1 MGLMVGSDGELQDL
15 NNSII
20 DRAKTYG
27 MKVRTEESKI
37 MTNSMNNIS
46 VDIDINDQKLEEVV
60 SFKYLGTY

>member
-1 MGLMVGSDGELQDL
+1 MDLMVGSSGEFQDL
-15 NNSII
+15 TNSTI
-20 DRAKTYG
+20 DRAKAYS

>member
-1 MGLMVGSDGELQDL
+1 MDLMVCSNGELQDL

-20 DRAKTYG
+20 DRAKAYS

>member
-1 MGLMVGSDGELQDL
+1 MDLMVGSSGEFQDL
-15 NNSII
+15 TNSII
-20 DRAKTYG
+20 DRAKAYS

>member
-1 MGLMVGSDGELQDL
+1 MDLMVGSNGELQDL

-20 DRAKTYG
+20 DRAKTYS

>member
-1 MGLMVGSDGELQDL
+1 
-15 NNSII
+15 
-20 DRAKTYG
+20 

-37 MTNSMNNIS
+37 MTNNMNNIS

>member
-1 MGLMVGSDGELQDL
+1 MDLMVGSNGELQDL

-20 DRAKTYG
+20 DRAKAYS

>member
-1 MGLMVGSDGELQDL
+1 
-15 NNSII
+15 
-20 DRAKTYG
+20 

-37 MTNSMNNIS
+37 MTNSTNNFS